1 MTTNVQLIEGSLRDI
16 GVIAEGQ
23 TVSAEQGSVALT
35 RLNQLMESYAAED
48 IVLGYFAQTS
58 TTDTLPLPAWAER
71 GIRSKLALDLLT
83 IYPSGQSS
91 PMLTDDEL
99 NGFGVI
105 RRICMV
111 AKLQPADMRHLGR
124 GEGWGGSGYNI
135 LTDSR

>member
-48 IVLGYFAQTS
+48 LNVGYFAQTS

-111 AKLQPADMRHLGR
+111 AKLKPANMTHLGL
-124 GEGWGGSGYNI
+124 GEARSLRTSI
-135 LTDSR
+135 LYDV